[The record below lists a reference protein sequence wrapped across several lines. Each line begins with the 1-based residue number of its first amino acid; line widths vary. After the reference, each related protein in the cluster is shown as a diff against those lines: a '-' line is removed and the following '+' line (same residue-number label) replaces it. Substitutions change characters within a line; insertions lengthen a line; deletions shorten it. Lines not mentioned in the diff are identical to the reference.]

1 MPSTRR
7 SCCSTAAGCGES
19 RATWCAGGATHPPT
33 TSGCA
38 RRSWFTAARRW
49 RSMMPPS
56 RRRTGRRD
64 AQPLLPTAAATSC
77 RAAAGGRSGRLPA
90 ADSRR
95 GNDGPRLTGQDGAV
109 LLARRWLGSWDG
121 GPAQSGPGVLARGPV
136 RPSVGAGR
144 RDGRLAARCRL
155 ARAGRPLG
163 PAVPDA
169 LAGPLL

>member
-1 MPSTRR
+1 
-7 SCCSTAAGCGES
+7 
-19 RATWCAGGATHPPT
+19 
-33 TSGCA
+33 
-38 RRSWFTAARRW
+38 
-49 RSMMPPS
+49 MPPS

-121 GPAQSGPGVLARGPV
+121 GPAQGFSHVVRYGPRSALGAAMVDSLLDAASHGP
-136 RPSVGAGR
+136 AGR
-144 RDGRLAARCRL
+144 W
-155 ARAGRPLG
+155 
-163 PAVPDA
+163 V
-169 LAGPLL
+169 LLCPTR